1 MNQQKPWFDEECL
14 HFLDQ
19 RKRAKIQCLQDPNQ
33 SNEDNQNNVKREA
46 SRRFRNKKMEYL
58 KVKIEE
64 LETNSEIKLIRDS
77 YRSINNFKKGYQLRI
92 NIIKDENGDR
102 LPEYFG

>member
-1 MNQQKPWFDEECL
+1 
-14 HFLDQ
+14 
-19 RKRAKIQCLQDPNQ
+19 
-33 SNEDNQNNVKREA
+33 
-46 SRRFRNKKMEYL
+46 MEYL